1 LHISVRGRQ
10 VQVRLNGMLVVDYI
24 EATPPVQVEKGIDR
38 KLAAGTFALQC
49 HDAGSKAFYRNIRVR
64 PLADDVPPVSPA
76 APESDDVAREW
87 MRLGAANV
95 PLVDFHV
102 HLKGITL
109 DEALAHSR
117 RVGIMY
123 GLAVNCGI
131 TFPVRTDAGVRDF
144 ITSLKGAPV
153 FRAIQGEGREW
164 VTLVSKETLAQVD
177 YSFTDAMT
185 FTDDRGR
192 RMRLWI
198 PGEVGEIDDR
208 QKFMDLYVSRIQG
221 VINDEPIDIYA
232 NPTFL
237 PGVINAGYDELWTA
251 ERMSKVIEAAKKSNV
266 AIEINNRYRIPN
278 AAFIRMAKQAGVKFS
293 FGTNNGDGNLGRM
306 EYCLEMVKQC
316 GLTWR
321 DIFMPQPG
329 ENRSTRRR
337 T

>member
-1 LHISVRGRQ
+1 
-10 VQVRLNGMLVVDYI
+10 MLLVDYM
-24 EATPPVQVEKGIDR
+24 EATPPLQVEKGFDR
-38 KLAAGTFALQC
+38 SLGSGTFALQC
-49 HDAGSKAFYRNIRVR
+49 HDAGSKAFYRSIRVR
-64 PLADDVPPVSPA
+64 PLPDDVQPASAA
-76 APESDDVAREW
+76 APEKDEIAREW

-109 DEALAHSR
+109 DEALANSR

-144 ITSLKGAPV
+144 LASLKGAPV

-198 PGEVGEIDDR
+198 ASEVGQIEDR
-208 QKFMDLYVSRIQG
+208 QRFMDLYVSKIQG

-232 NPTFL
+232 NSTFL
-237 PGVINAGYDELWTA
+237 PDVISAGYDELWTV
-251 ERMSKVIEAAKKSNV
+251 ERMSRVIEAAKKNKV

-278 AAFIRMAKQAGVKFS
+278 AAFIRMAKQAGVTFS

-306 EYCLEMVKQC
+306 EYCLDMVKQC

-321 DIFMPQPG
+321 DIFMPQAG
-329 ENRSTRRR
+329 GNRSTRRR
-337 T
+337 A